1 MIYLSDLMPLT
12 AAELDYRTL
21 MHDYPF
27 IYENQKKLRT
37 LPELIA
43 ATSPYPRYE
52 ATYLKHF
59 ARFQHEENLSEDLF
73 RRAQEVEVMMH
84 PRFVPGFLH
93 THDFFELIYVL
104 SGTVEHFT
112 GQDCQKLS
120 PGDICI
126 VAPHIAHGI
135 GTCQKSTLA
144 INVVLR
150 ASTFAETFFS
160 VLQEDAML
168 TAFFTRA
175 LFASGGGSGML
186 HFRTENDAEIRQIML
201 TMLYEF
207 RQNKRYSDKMLNSLM
222 TACFIILLR
231 SHADSAQTTITTE
244 HRINLVPI
252 LHYLQNNSENLT
264 LHKLAQHFSYSDRQM
279 TRLLLQSTGKNFTQ
293 LIQHLRLT
301 KARNLLAH
309 STLSVQEIINRCGYA
324 NPTYFYRLFNQQFQ
338 MTPAQFRA
346 KTQANSS

>member
-12 AAELDYRTL
+12 AVELDYRAL
-21 MHDYPF
+21 MQDYPF
-27 IYENQKKLRT
+27 IHEIKGGLRT
-37 LPELIA
+37 LPELID

-52 ATYLKHF
+52 AAYLKHF
-59 ARFQHEENLSEDLF
+59 ARFEHAEMLTETLF
-73 RRAQEVEVMMH
+73 RRKQAVEVMMH

-93 THDFFELIYVL
+93 SHDFFELIYVL
-104 SGTVEHFT
+104 SGTLEHFT
-112 GQDCQKLS
+112 GQECQKLA

-126 VAPHIAHGI
+126 VAPHVTHGI
-135 GTCQKSTLA
+135 GTCKKDTLA

-150 ASTFAETFFS
+150 ASTFAETFFNI
-160 VLQEDAML
+160 LQEDTML

-175 LFASGGGSGML
+175 LFNTDTDSGML

-207 RQNKRYSDKMLNSLM
+207 RQNSLYADKMLNSLM
-222 TACFIILLR
+222 TSCFIILLR
-231 SHADSAQTTITTE
+231 SHADSAKTSISADRRT
-244 HRINLVPI
+244 NLVPI
-252 LHYLQNNSENLT
+252 LHYLQNNSDSLT

-309 STLSVQEIINRCGYA
+309 SNLPVQEIINRCGYS

-338 MTPAQFRA
+338 MTPAEFRKHA
-346 KTQANSS
+346 QT

>member
-12 AAELDYRTL
+12 AVELDYRVL
-21 MHDYPF
+21 MQDYPF
-27 IYENQKKLRT
+27 IHEIKGGLRT
-37 LPELIA
+37 LPELID

-52 ATYLKHF
+52 AAYLKHF
-59 ARFQHEENLSEDLF
+59 ARFEHEEMLTETLF
-73 RRAQEVEVMMH
+73 RRKQAVEVMMH

-93 THDFFELIYVL
+93 SHDFFELIYVL
-104 SGTVEHFT
+104 SGTLEHFT
-112 GQDCQKLS
+112 GQECQKLA

-126 VAPHIAHGI
+126 VAPHVTHGI
-135 GTCQKSTLA
+135 GTCKKDTLA

-150 ASTFAETFFS
+150 ASTFAETFFNI
-160 VLQEDAML
+160 LQEDTML

-175 LFASGGGSGML
+175 LFNTDTDSGML

-207 RQNKRYSDKMLNSLM
+207 RQNSLYADKMLNSLM
-222 TACFIILLR
+222 TSCFIILLR
-231 SHADSAQTTITTE
+231 SHADSAKTSISADRRT
-244 HRINLVPI
+244 NLVPI
-252 LHYLQNNSENLT
+252 LHYLQNNSDSLT

-309 STLSVQEIINRCGYA
+309 STLPVQEIINRCGYS

-338 MTPAQFRA
+338 MTPAEFRKHA
-346 KTQANSS
+346 QT

>member
-12 AAELDYRTL
+12 AVELDYRAL
-21 MHDYPF
+21 MQDYPF
-27 IYENQKKLRT
+27 IHESKGGLRT
-37 LPELIA
+37 LPELID

-52 ATYLKHF
+52 AAYLKHF
-59 ARFQHEENLSEDLF
+59 ARFEHEEMLTETLF
-73 RRAQEVEVMMH
+73 RRKQAVEVMMH

-93 THDFFELIYVL
+93 SHDFFELIYVL
-104 SGTVEHFT
+104 SGTLEHFT
-112 GQDCQKLS
+112 GQECQKLA

-126 VAPHIAHGI
+126 VAPHVTHGI
-135 GTCQKSTLA
+135 GTCKKDTLA

-150 ASTFAETFFS
+150 ASTFAETFFNI
-160 VLQEDAML
+160 LQEDTML

-175 LFASGGGSGML
+175 LFNSDTDSGML

-207 RQNKRYSDKMLNSLM
+207 RQNNLYADKMLNSLM
-222 TACFIILLR
+222 TSCFIILLR
-231 SHADSAQTTITTE
+231 SHADSAKTSISADRRT
-244 HRINLVPI
+244 NLVPI
-252 LHYLQNNSENLT
+252 LHYLQNNSDSLT

-309 STLSVQEIINRCGYA
+309 SNLPVQEIINRCGYS

-338 MTPAQFRA
+338 MTPAEFRKHA
-346 KTQANSS
+346 QT

>member
-1 MIYLSDLMPLT
+1 M
-12 AAELDYRTL
+12 
-21 MHDYPF
+21 
-27 IYENQKKLRT
+27 
-37 LPELIA
+37 
-43 ATSPYPRYE
+43 
-52 ATYLKHF
+52 
-59 ARFQHEENLSEDLF
+59 
-73 RRAQEVEVMMH
+73 
-84 PRFVPGFLH
+84 
-93 THDFFELIYVL
+93 
-104 SGTVEHFT
+104 
-112 GQDCQKLS
+112 
-120 PGDICI
+120 
-126 VAPHIAHGI
+126 APHIAHGI

-186 HFRTENDAEIRQIML
+186 HFRTENDAEIRQIIL

-231 SHADSAQTTITTE
+231 SHADSARTTITTE

-301 KARNLLAH
+301 QARNLLAH

-346 KTQANSS
+346 KAQANSS